1 MLTQFKD
8 TIYACATPAGSGAI
22 SIIRLSGDKALDIVQ
37 SLVKSR
43 TPLSEAAGYSLHFGR
58 IFLPDGTL
66 LDEVLVS
73 IFRSPKSYTGEDC
86 VEISCHASAYI
97 YREMAQMLQLA
108 GARAALPGEF
118 TQRAFLNGKMDLSQA
133 EAVADLIASQSR
145 AEHRLAM
152 QQMRGGYSREFADL
166 RRQLIELSALV
177 ELELDFSEEE
187 LEFADREHLLTLV
200 DAAIARIGSLKESF
214 RLGNAIKNGIPVAI
228 VGPPNA
234 GKSTLLNALLG
245 EERAIVSDIP
255 GTTRDTVEECLV
267 IGGLR
272 YRFID
277 TAGLREGGETIEQ
290 LGMQRAVESIRKARL
305 VLCLL
310 NPLDVEGSRRCMELV
325 RKECMPLAAASQ
337 LQGQGNNSIKATAGN
352 KGDFGNT
359 AGACADGSTVLWV
372 VNKADILESHKAS
385 LLFGPDAEYLYISA
399 KERKIEDLYR
409 ALEENRPPIP
419 DDSAA
424 IVSSQ
429 RHFEALEQ
437 AYALLGNCR
446 TALLAGLSQDLL
458 SQDLR
463 EAIRALGSIIGDI
476 DTEEVLGEVFRRFCI
491 GK

>member
-22 SIIRLSGDKALDIVQ
+22 SIIRLSGDKALEIVQ

-43 TPLSEAAGYSLHFGR
+43 TPLSEAAGYSLHFCR

-97 YREMAQMLQLA
+97 YREMAQMLQQA

-145 AEHRLAM
+145 AEHRMAM

-187 LEFADREHLLTLV
+187 LEFADREHLLALV

-214 RLGNAIKNGIPVAI
+214 RLGNAIKNGIPVTI

-277 TAGLREGGETIEQ
+277 TAGLREGGEAIEQ
-290 LGMQRAVESIRKARL
+290 LGMQRAVESIRKARI

-325 RKECMPLAAASQ
+325 RKECMPLE
-337 LQGQGNNSIKATAGN
+337 GNNAINASAGN
-352 KGDFGNT
+352 KWDFGNT
-359 AGACADGSTVLWV
+359 ASACADGATVLWV

-385 LLFGPDAEYLYISA
+385 VLFGPDAEYLYISA

-437 AYALLGNCR
+437 SYALLGNCR

-476 DTEEVLGEVFRRFCI
+476 DTDEVLGEVFRRFCI